1 MFKIYALGDSVGDT
15 EWKVEKFSMPRTLR
29 LVGIL
34 SPDG

>member
-1 MFKIYALGDSVGDT
+1 MLRGTVLGT
-15 EWKVEKFSMPRTLR
+15 LNEKSKHFSMPRTLR